1 MNMNTILVILS
12 LLFNMLSGGTVGNLP
27 TTGQTSTTGFD
38 PRFLQA
44 MFMYGGSVDMNRD
57 YNQNFDKTYYF
68 DNGVESAGWGQGSS
82 VRVHGNMNS
91 GFMFDFDIKAS
102 QYQQEV
108 NITSPIDGVTIVTNQ
123 YSSGDSGY
131 SYSIGPINLQS
142 AISLFNYAASYM
154 TTSNAS

>member
-12 LLFNMLSGGTVGNLP
+12 LLFNLLSGGTVGTLP
-27 TTGQTSTTGFD
+27 TTEQTTTGFD

-44 MFMYGGSVDMNRD
+44 MFMYGGNVDMNRD

-68 DNGVESAGWGQGSS
+68 DNGFESAGWGQGSS

-102 QYQQEV
+102 QHQQEV
-108 NITSPIDGVTIVTNQ
+108 NITSPIDGVTVVTNQ

-131 SYSIGPINLQS
+131 SYSIGPINLQT
-142 AISLFNYAASYM
+142 AIQLFNYAASYM
-154 TTSNAS
+154 TPSNAS